1 MAGIIGFNNYAS
13 NYFTKGTKFTL
24 VPFTKFQW
32 TIAFDFTQSQ
42 IGTEPASAFADITYI
57 AQSVDLP
64 NWDIET
70 QTINQYNKRRTVATH
85 VVYKPVSVTF
95 FDTIDNKFKKLILAY
110 MNHTSRNFGL
120 ANSPSFVGADA
131 ILAKDLLAV
140 DEGFNGNYG
149 QKVADDVMDNFI
161 SILQINQ
168 EYGGIVTPVQLLNPK
183 IMSVSRDNL
192 DYTQNN
198 GVVKWTVVFQPEGI
212 RHLPSISHLDYTGTV
227 TGAIDTPSTGDPTA
241 QAPGNAMA
249 AITSND
255 TIAQSSGA
263 IDRAMANI
271 IRSAS
276 DSSAA
281 LNGILSNPGG
291 SIPTGTAIN
300 GSSIASIAKGAATIL
315 GPVSKIASIAG
326 AITQLPGMSK
336 YAKGPIG
343 QIAAAGLKLRA
354 VSNIIN
360 AIPGASSGLQKYIK
374 GLDPR
379 RSGGGW
385 L

>member
-1 MAGIIGFNNYAS
+1 MAGIIGFNNHAS

-85 VVYKPVSVTF
+85 VVFKPVTVTF
-95 FDTIDNKFKKLILAY
+95 FDTVDNKFKKLILAY
-110 MNHTSRNFGL
+110 MNHTSRSFGL
-120 ANSPSFVGADA
+120 ANSESFDGADA
-131 ILAKDLLAV
+131 ILAKDLLAT
-140 DEGFNGNYG
+140 DEAFNGEFG
-149 QKVADDVMDNFI
+149 QKVAEDVMDNFI
-161 SILQINQ
+161 NTLQINQ
-168 EYGGIVTPVQLLNPK
+168 EQGGWVTPVQLLNPK
-183 IMSVSRDNL
+183 IVSVSRDNL
-192 DYTQNN
+192 DYTQSN

-212 RHLPSISHLDYTGTV
+212 RHLPDIRHPDYNGNV
-227 TGAIDTPSTGDPTA
+227 TGAINTPSTGDPRRMG
-241 QAPGNAMA
+241 QGNVMA
-249 AITSND
+249 GITSND
-255 TIAQSSGA
+255 AIAQSSGA
-263 IDRAMANI
+263 INSSMNNVLQAASNP
-271 IRSAS
+271 SAT
-276 DSSAA
+276 

-300 GSSIASIAKGAATIL
+300 GSSVSSVIASAKDLI
-315 GPVSKIASIAG
+315 GPVSKIAGIAG

-336 YAKGPIG
+336 YAKGPLG
-343 QIAAAGLKLRA
+343 QIASAGLKLRA
-354 VSNIIN
+354 TNNILKS
-360 AIPGASSGLQKYIK
+360 IPGAQTGLQKYIK
-374 GLDPR
+374 GFDPK
-379 RSGGGW
+379 SLGGGW

>member
-1 MAGIIGFNNYAS
+1 MAGIIGFNNHAS

-42 IGTEPASAFADITYI
+42 VCTAMASEFADITYI

-110 MNHTSRNFGL
+110 MDHTSRNFGL
-120 ANSPSFVGADA
+120 ANSPSFAAADA
-131 ILAKDLLAV
+131 ILANDLLAV
-140 DEGFNGNYG
+140 DDGFDGKYG
-149 QKVADDVMDNFI
+149 QKVAKDTTDNFI
-161 SILQINQ
+161 RTLQINQ
-168 EYGGIVTPVQLLNPK
+168 EYGGLVTPVQLLNPK
-183 IMSVSRDNL
+183 IVSVSRDNL
-192 DYTQNN
+192 DYTQTN

-212 RHLPSISHLDYTGTV
+212 RHLPSVRHPDYTGTV
-227 TGAIDTPSTGDPTA
+227 TGAIDTPSTGNPTA
-241 QAPGNAMA
+241 QVPGNVMA
-249 AITSND
+249 AITNND
-255 TIAQSSGA
+255 AIAQSSGA
-263 IDRAMANI
+263 VNGAMNSVIRA
-271 IRSAS
+271 AS
-276 DSSAA
+276 NPSAA

-300 GSSIASIAKGAATIL
+300 GSSISSIAQGAANIL
-315 GPVSKIASIAG
+315 GPASSIAGIAG

-343 QIAAAGLKLRA
+343 QIASVGLKLRA
-354 VSNIIN
+354 VGNIIS

-374 GLDPR
+374 GFDPR